1 MSTLFVNNLNTA
13 SGSTITVPTGK
24 TLVVTDGGGVTAPG
38 MVLQTVNATH
48 ATQASTTSS
57 SYVASALNAA
67 ITPKYSSSK
76 ILVRFSVPAYAQSGK
91 HCAATVFRETGTASS
106 GSAISGTNLG
116 DATWGFSSAYAGS
129 SDIMASVHCTGVLD
143 SPNTTSA
150 LRYTVAFRQVN
161 TGTSEVFVNGAMG
174 TLTLQEIAQ

>member
-48 ATQASTTSS
+48 ATQTSTTSAS
-57 SYVASALNAA
+57 FVATALNAS
-67 ITPKYSSSK
+67 ITPKFSSSK
-76 ILVRFSVPAYAQSGK
+76 ILVRFSMPAYAPAGK
-91 HCAATVFRETGTASS
+91 HCVGTVFRETGTAALNN
-106 GSAISGTNLG
+106 AISGTNLG
-116 DATWGFSSAYAGS
+116 DATWGYSSMYTS
-129 SDIMASVHCTGVLD
+129 SGGIMGSVHCTGVLD

-150 LRYTVAFRQVN
+150 VRYTIAYRQNN
-161 TGTSEVFVNGAMG
+161 TGTVECFVNGSMG